1 MQVIHKI
8 KLLPEVFSDVRENSR
23 SHFLKRKKKTTTYFY
38 TFLLTKT
45 WFAVIF
51 RLTGV

>member
-23 SHFLKRKKKTTTYFY
+23 SHFLKRKKKQQH
-38 TFLLTKT
+38 TFIH
-45 WFAVIF
+45 FCSQ
-51 RLTGV
+51 RLGLQ